1 MTFILMDNFG
11 SCSFCEQRTRYVH
24 FRDRALYGVSLE
36 PLQVDPLLNEP
47 IAINTT
53 LLGYEVNT

>member
-11 SCSFCEQRTRYVH
+11 SCSFFERRIHYVH